1 MVRTVS
7 KSNEADFFRVLSCN
21 PLFGATIRA
30 NYEVYGQDARYLSL
44 WLVYNEQ
51 AQPHMVVQYYQETI
65 TLCCAP
71 EDDDVTFFASFLS
84 IAPPW
89 RSIIGPERMVASLP
103 PRVTDG
109 RGMRTGSVMVLDGAP
124 VEFAPPKGTLLV
136 TKLNFRSL
144 FTLLGECSDEYKK
157 RADYHHWYTDL
168 SYRLRHG
175 GARVTALKAD
185 GLYASSASAYIS
197 GGIAVVRDVC
207 TLTDKRGCG
216 YAKAVVFE
224 LCRSLHAD
232 GIRPYLLSVSP
243 EADAL
248 YHKSGFRV
256 QSLWAALYNNV

>member
-1 MVRTVS
+1 MVHTVN
-7 KSNEADFFRVLSCN
+7 KSNEADFIRVLSCN
-21 PLFGATIRA
+21 PLFGASIRA
-30 NYEVYGQDARYLSL
+30 NYEVYGQDARYLCL
-44 WLVYNEQ
+44 WLVYDEQ
-51 AQPHMVVQYYQETI
+51 AQPHMAVQYYQETI

-71 EDDDVTFFASFLS
+71 EDDNSTFFASFLS

-89 RSIIGPERMVASLP
+89 RSIIGPERMVSSLP
-103 PRVTDG
+103 PRVTNG

-124 VEFAPPKGTLLV
+124 AEFAPPKGTQPV

-144 FTLLGECSDEYKK
+144 FTLLGECSDEYKN
-157 RADYHHWYTDL
+157 RADYHQWYTDL

-185 GLYASSASAYIS
+185 GLYASSASAFLA
-197 GGIAVVRDVC
+197 GDTAVVRDVC
-207 TLTDKRGCG
+207 TLSDKRRRG

-232 GIRPYLLSVSP
+232 GICPFLLSVSP

-248 YHKSGFRV
+248 YLKAGFRV